1 MAWRYFAKRQGYNL
15 YEHVESLS
23 AFFLIWNDITSVPQK
38 SLPSAVVIQYVLCL
52 VSFSLE
58 QTLYPRFGIKMAN
71 NLQLFFSLTL
81 SQTNSELNK
90 YKPVHNRKS
99 QNDSSI
105 IMTQSLLYLFI
116 CLVLLYTVL
125 TEFRANVWN
134 SRHTSGQHYDLKSL
148 CGIKG
153 GLSDFLLKNANL
165 AWNYIHLNK
174 GKNYYLNMYNTL
186 KHTCKIQQI
195 HETKFEYWRFFTLFR
210 IQDI

>member
-1 MAWRYFAKRQGYNL
+1 MFRKWQMCYTNVWTKGHIEPKARRAVDSSKKRTKEFVLFAVKSKKGNKTNLFLRFLGEPTVRQ
-15 YEHVESLS
+15 S
-23 AFFLIWNDITSVPQK
+23 AFSFIWPLMWDI
-38 SLPSAVVIQYVLCL
+38 
-52 VSFSLE
+52 
-58 QTLYPRFGIKMAN
+58 YPRFGINVAN
-71 NLQLFFSLTL
+71 CLQLILSLTII
-81 SQTNSELNK
+81 QTNSELNK

-153 GLSDFLLKNANL
+153 GLSDFLLK
-165 AWNYIHLNK
+165 K
-174 GKNYYLNMYNTL
+174 
-186 KHTCKIQQI
+186 C
-195 HETKFEYWRFFTLFR
+195 
-210 IQDI
+210 

>member
-1 MAWRYFAKRQGYNL
+1 MDQLNSKGTDRLKT
-15 YEHVESLS
+15 SLT
-23 AFFLIWNDITSVPQK
+23 IHTV
-38 SLPSAVVIQYVLCL
+38 
-52 VSFSLE
+52 
-58 QTLYPRFGIKMAN
+58 YPRFGINTAN
-71 NLQLFFSLTL
+71 CLQLIFSLSL

-148 CGIKG
+148 CSIKG

-165 AWNYIHLNK
+165 VWNYIHLNK
-174 GKNYYLNMYNTL
+174 GKNYYLYCLSMFNKL

-195 HETKFEYWRFFTLFR
+195 HVTEIEYWRFFTLFR
-210 IQDI
+210 IQDF

>member
-1 MAWRYFAKRQGYNL
+1 MAHRNRSWWYDLWRYFAKRQGWNN
-15 YEHVESLS
+15 
-23 AFFLIWNDITSVPQK
+23 FLWVTAKLIYGAYIYS
-38 SLPSAVVIQYVLCL
+38 
-52 VSFSLE
+52 
-58 QTLYPRFGIKMAN
+58 RFGINMSN
-71 NLQLFFSLTL
+71 CLQLILSLTL

-99 QNDSSI
+99 ENDSSI

-153 GLSDFLLKNANL
+153 GLSDFLLK
-165 AWNYIHLNK
+165 K
-174 GKNYYLNMYNTL
+174 CQSRL
-186 KHTCKIQQI
+186 KLHTS
-195 HETKFEYWRFFTLFR
+195 
-210 IQDI
+210 

>member
-1 MAWRYFAKRQGYNL
+1 MAADKPRPLLQNSLAHRSWL
-15 YEHVESLS
+15 YEGILPKKMDEIT
-23 AFFLIWNDITSVPQK
+23 FFGLLIWEKNMG
-38 SLPSAVVIQYVLCL
+38 
-52 VSFSLE
+52 
-58 QTLYPRFGIKMAN
+58 FGINMAN
-71 NLQLFFSLTL
+71 CLQLILSLTL

-116 CLVLLYTVL
+116 CLVLLCTVL

-153 GLSDFLLKNANL
+153 GLSDFLLK
-165 AWNYIHLNK
+165 K
-174 GKNYYLNMYNTL
+174 CQSRL
-186 KHTCKIQQI
+186 KLHTS
-195 HETKFEYWRFFTLFR
+195 
-210 IQDI
+210 